1 MSKAAII
8 TGGTREIGYS
18 VAKHLLDL
26 GYTVYIFGT
35 IDRTEEELQ
44 SVKYADFNYMRVDV
58 SDYKF
63 VKESFKCIYEKQG
76 RIDVLVN
83 YAGITRDKKINFM
96 IEKVWKYVIEIN
108 LNGTF
113 WTRQDVCHALQE
125 LL

>member
-83 YAGITRDKKINFM
+83 YAGDNKR
-96 IEKVWKYVIEIN
+96 
-108 LNGTF
+108 
-113 WTRQDVCHALQE
+113 
-125 LL
+125 